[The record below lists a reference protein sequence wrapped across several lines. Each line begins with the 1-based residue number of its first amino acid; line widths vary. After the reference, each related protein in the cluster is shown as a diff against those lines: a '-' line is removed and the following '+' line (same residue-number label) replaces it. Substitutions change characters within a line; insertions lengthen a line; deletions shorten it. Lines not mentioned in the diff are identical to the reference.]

1 MPGLFRAA
9 YDERLRYGAFEPDP
23 AQAAAADALERL
35 ERDLADARP
44 AGLFRKPAP
53 VRGVYLWG
61 QVGRGKSALMDLFFA
76 AAPLEKK
83 RRVHFHVFM
92 AEAQAMLN
100 AWRKGDAAARRA
112 RFGHSR
118 LGGGRGDDPVAP
130 TADLIADRARL
141 LCFDEFQVTDI
152 ADAMILG
159 RLFEQLFERD
169 VVVAATSNR
178 APDDL
183 YQDGLNRQLFLPFI
197 ALLKERMQVVAV
209 NGGRDYRLDRL
220 RAAGTWFSPIDPD
233 NEASFDRLW
242 REMLG
247 ADAEAGATLEVY
259 GRREHWPRAAGGL
272 LRAHFQNLC
281 GEALG
286 PSDYLAIAERFH
298 TVFIEAI
305 PRLRPQDRSAARR
318 FATLIDTLYE
328 ARVRLV
334 ALAAADPATLYP
346 EGDGAFEFQRAASR
360 LEEMRSADWL
370 ADTEPAAT
378 SR

>member
-9 YDERLRYGAFEPDP
+9 YDERLRHGAFEPDP
-23 AQAAAADALERL
+23 AQAAAADALARL

-44 AGLFRKPAP
+44 VSLFRKPAP

-76 AAPLEKK
+76 AAPVEKK

-92 AEAQAMLN
+92 AEAQEMLN

-112 RFGHSR
+112 RFSQS
-118 LGGGRGDDPVAP
+118 RGDDPVAP
-130 TADLIADRARL
+130 AADLIADNVRL
-141 LCFDEFQVTDI
+141 LCFDELQVTDI

-159 RLFEQLFERD
+159 RLFEHLLERG
-169 VVVAATSNR
+169 VAVAATSNR

-183 YQDGLNRQLFLPFI
+183 YKDGLNRQLFLPFI
-197 ALLKERMQVVAV
+197 ALLKARMQVVAI

-220 RAAGTWFSPIDPD
+220 RAAGTWFSPIDAD
-233 NEASFDRLW
+233 NEAGFDALW

-247 ADAEAGATLEVY
+247 GDAETGATLEVY

-286 PSDYLAIAERFH
+286 PSDYLAIADRFH

-328 ARVRLV
+328 ARARLV
-334 ALAAADPATLYP
+334 AFAAAEPARLYP

-360 LEEMRSADWL
+360 LEEMRSAEWL
-370 ADTEPAAT
+370 AQTEPVTT